1 MRFLLFSW
9 KKKKDPE
16 KAPPIGLKIL
26 TDPQNP
32 IVDIVFVHGLNGHW
46 EDTWRHPSE
55 SVPWP
60 QAFLPVS
67 VPNARIMTYGYD
79 SKVVDWS
86 SFLGKVS
93 VYGVQQHSHTLLETL
108 ASHRQGQEAT
118 ERAIIFVCHSLGG
131 IVCKD
136 ALIRSQ
142 KWATEEHIEPIC
154 RATRGIIF
162 LGTPHGGAQ
171 IAKYFKIL
179 ASVVGLVKQTNRTNL
194 RDLSKGSS
202 KLESIQEDFDH
213 HLRSR
218 RLYNLPPVDV
228 KCFYEAKPITGIGI
242 VVDHDSAVLP
252 DNIPIAINEDHR
264 GMTRF
269 RSTEDSGYKLIA
281 YHISRIVAKLRPSIN
296 QPFGLGTVENMAHE
310 TSPQPTS
317 LPTYH
322 EALDIPFR
330 DAATPLSRE
339 SISSGSSSGSSFVKI
354 PPGGRFILNQ
364 TIVPLPF
371 DFLPPVLRNRQ
382 RTIFQSREDELRQI
396 DAALYPDSLQMGHLG
411 NQTHKTCTIT
421 GLGGVGKTEL
431 AYRYLTR
438 SRDKGDFDASFFI
451 AADTASR
458 LREQYSQLAINLGLV
473 SEIDQKDAE
482 TSAEI
487 FRMWLAEPVQ
497 GIPDAD
503 RPHSTVRW
511 LLIFDNAI
519 NTDTLQ
525 QYIPHGTSG
534 KIIITSRNPL
544 FTSNQFQVSG
554 SIRLERLPSADA
566 VKLLRYYA
574 DETKEDLQST
584 QDATQMVEWVEG
596 LPMAVKQL
604 GSMIRREHLTIS
616 LFRQTWRT
624 KAELLRRLRNERDD
638 EDNLITIWAIDS
650 LYKDHRASFELLG
663 ILSLLD
669 PELISHDLM
678 ISALRNTEY
687 KGLLADEA
695 SYIASRQRLVD
706 TSLIEI
712 SRETNDLRVHRL
724 VQALMREVIM
734 QGGQA
739 ADYLSMATRCI
750 ASAWPFLNR
759 SYITG
764 SAGKVERWVLC
775 QPLLPH
781 INHLIDVYEEWAKV
795 DPGVLT
801 TMVLPELLLE
811 AVQYCNER
819 SACREAL
826 SLLAL
831 ADRLYTDMTL
841 KSTLSTR
848 YDVQGSVI
856 RARIGIAVIS
866 REGDEVLDLALQV
879 FEMEKYRHR
888 PPKEPSSILAVAYN
902 DLATGWAF
910 HQDWAQAIQ
919 LLKDSM
925 RIREGLPGFTR
936 DKLFSP
942 LYHLGIVYHH
952 QGNFDAAE
960 TSLKQAIDDRSA
972 AFGPK
977 DKRSVRSAALYYAL
991 GNMRLSRADRRR
1003 GDLLKALNDF
1013 EVAVDI
1019 ATACMGAR
1027 NRTTLLCQYR
1037 KARALVSL
1045 QDNET
1050 ACQLLSE
1057 VLTGLLDDPIYERD
1071 TARMSFLFAHCLEVQ
1086 GNYEEALFHGL
1097 RAA

>member
-1 MRFLLFSW
+1 M
-9 KKKKDPE
+9 
-16 KAPPIGLKIL
+16 
-26 TDPQNP
+26 
-32 IVDIVFVHGLNGHW
+32 V
-46 EDTWRHPSE
+46 
-55 SVPWP
+55 
-60 QAFLPVS
+60 
-67 VPNARIMTYGYD
+67 
-79 SKVVDWS
+79 
-86 SFLGKVS
+86 
-93 VYGVQQHSHTLLETL
+93 
-108 ASHRQGQEAT
+108 
-118 ERAIIFVCHSLGG
+118 
-131 IVCKD
+131 
-136 ALIRSQ
+136 
-142 KWATEEHIEPIC
+142 
-154 RATRGIIF
+154 
-162 LGTPHGGAQ
+162 
-171 IAKYFKIL
+171 
-179 ASVVGLVKQTNRTNL
+179 
-194 RDLSKGSS
+194 
-202 KLESIQEDFDH
+202 
-213 HLRSR
+213 
-218 RLYNLPPVDV
+218 
-228 KCFYEAKPITGIGI
+228 
-242 VVDHDSAVLP
+242 
-252 DNIPIAINEDHR
+252 
-264 GMTRF
+264 
-269 RSTEDSGYKLIA
+269 
-281 YHISRIVAKLRPSIN
+281 
-296 QPFGLGTVENMAHE
+296 HE
-310 TSPQPTS
+310 TSSQPTS
-317 LPTYH
+317 LPTYY

-330 DAATPLSRE
+330 DATTPLSRD
-339 SISSGSSSGSSFVKI
+339 SLSSSSRSSSGSSFVKI
-354 PPGGRFILNQ
+354 PPGGRFILNE
-364 TIVPLPF
+364 TVVPLPF
-371 DFLPPVLRNRQ
+371 DYVPPVLRNRQ
-382 RTIFQSREDELRQI
+382 RTVFQSREDELRQI
-396 DAALYPDSLQMGHLG
+396 DSALYPNSLQIDHLG
-411 NQTHKTCTIT
+411 NLTRKTCTIT

-438 SRDKGDFDASFFI
+438 SKEKGYFDASFFI

-458 LREQYSQLAINLGLV
+458 LRDQYSQLAINLGLV
-473 SEIDQKDAE
+473 SEIDQKDSE

-487 FRMWLAEPVQ
+487 FRMWLAEPVK
-497 GIPDAD
+497 GIPVAD
-503 RPHSTVRW
+503 KPQSTVRW
-511 LLIFDNAI
+511 LLIFDDARS
-519 NTDTLQ
+519 TDTLQ

-534 KIIITSRNPL
+534 KIIIVSRNPL
-544 FTSNQFQVSG
+544 FASNQFQVSG
-554 SIRLERLPSADA
+554 SIRLERLPSADT
-566 VKLLRYYA
+566 VQLLKYYA
-574 DETKEDLQST
+574 DEIKDDPQST

-604 GSMIRREHLTIS
+604 GSMIHREHLTIS

-624 KAELLRRLRNERDD
+624 KSEMLRRLRNERED
-638 EDNLITIWAIDS
+638 EENLVTIWAIDS
-650 LYKDHRASFELLG
+650 LYKDHRGSFELLG

-678 ISALRNTEY
+678 KSALRNTEY
-687 KGLLADEA
+687 KGPLADDG

-706 TSLIEI
+706 TSLIDI
-712 SRETNDLRVHRL
+712 SRDTNDLRVHRL

-739 ADYLSMATRCI
+739 ADYLSMATGCI

-781 INHLIDVYEEWAKV
+781 INHLIDVYEEWTKV
-795 DPGVLT
+795 DPGVMI
-801 TMVLPELLLE
+801 TMALPELLLE

-831 ADRLYTDMTL
+831 ADRLYTGMTL

-848 YDVQGSVI
+848 YDVQASII
-856 RARIGIAVIS
+856 RARIGIAVVS
-866 REGDEVLDLALQV
+866 REGDDVLDLALQV
-879 FEMEKYRHR
+879 FEIEKYRHK

-910 HQDWAQAIQ
+910 HQDWMQAIQ

-942 LYHLGIVYHH
+942 LYHLGI
-952 QGNFDAAE
+952 
-960 TSLKQAIDDRSA
+960 AINDRST

-991 GNMRLSRADRRR
+991 GNMRLSRADCRR

-1086 GNYEEALFHGL
+1086 GNYDEALVWKKKALEIYHRKTKTRGVSKTTSSLTEADVATLIPYDFL
-1097 RAA
+1097 